1 MSSYPG
7 VLQTIR
13 APIRHY
19 RSARLSRVR
28 TPASYQKYPSEP
40 VAAVL
45 TPFDEVYDD
54 KTLWIAKLPPKAA
67 RSSSPDLPWSGLKY
81 AKRGN
86 KYARNKSALADNI
99 QTLVF
104 HLTSKPRS
112 RGRRSH
118 QCFYRT
124 PFRPK
129 TFILSTA
136 TRSSL
141 GYFCHRSCFFIV
153 YWQASTCTYAGYGN
167 KRLERQASRRVSG
180 PPSCLQGTRNAGN
193 EAKATHDR
201 SVHGSGSGCG

>member
-81 AKRGN
+81 AKHGN
-86 KYARNKSALADNI
+86 NYARNKSALADNI

-112 RGRRSH
+112 RGEGATNVSTGRLSDQRRSYYQQRQDLH
-118 QCFYRT
+118 SGISVT
-124 PFRPK
+124 E
-129 TFILSTA
+129 A
-136 TRSSL
+136 
-141 GYFCHRSCFFIV
+141 
-153 YWQASTCTYAGYGN
+153 ASVNMYC
-167 KRLERQASRRVSG
+167 LWAS
-180 PPSCLQGTRNAGN
+180 
-193 EAKATHDR
+193 
-201 SVHGSGSGCG
+201 